1 MKQNISS
8 ADWCCFKT
16 VAAVLKFMMRVLHD
30 YSWSGAF
37 LSLLV
42 TWILVI
48 HCCVADQMILWPTL
62 PTFFFPPL
70 YDLNI
75 LQGSYLCYFGRVP
88 CFYFC
93 RINCKMLF
101 KLLKVPH
108 LMKMEK
114 CHSPFHIF
122 FLVNPHHLTS
132 HSSLGFL
139 KFQCWVSSH
148 FRFPV

>member
-1 MKQNISS
+1 MFSMIILDQVHFSVFSS
-8 ADWCCFKT
+8 LEYWWYT
-16 VAAVLKFMMRVLHD
+16 AVLPIRWYYDHPF
-30 YSWSGAF
+30 
-37 LSLLV
+37 
-42 TWILVI
+42 
-48 HCCVADQMILWPTL
+48 